1 MVGIVNYGMGNLKS
15 VFNAIEYI
23 GGSALICEK
32 ASDLDKVTKIIIPG
46 VGAFG
51 KCITNLQES
60 GFTDKLNDLVLHKG
74 IPTLGI
80 CVGMQI
86 MATNGYE
93 GGEWKGL
100 NWFNADVIKIDSQ
113 QNTLR
118 IPNIG
123 WTEIDLQQEHFL
135 FSKISQKP
143 VVYFVHSFFMKCR
156 ETKDILAT
164 YNYGEAITACVLKNN
179 IIATQFHPE
188 KSQDT
193 GLQFLTNYLNWN
205 P

>member
-1 MVGIVNYGMGNLKS
+1 
-15 VFNAIEYI
+15 
-23 GGSALICEK
+23 
-32 ASDLDKVTKIIIPG
+32 
-46 VGAFG
+46 
-51 KCITNLQES
+51 
-60 GFTDKLNDLVLHKG
+60 
-74 IPTLGI
+74 
-80 CVGMQI
+80 MQI

-93 GGEWKGL
+93 GGDWKGL
-100 NWFNADVIKIDSQ
+100 NWFNADVVKIDSQ